1 MVSMESPRGL
11 PALIDAARKGDAAA
25 LGSILGAYRSY
36 LRLIA
41 RASFDARL
49 LPKCDPSDIVQETL
63 LSAHQ
68 SFRQFRGS
76 DEPSLLAWLRK
87 ILQNH
92 LGELDRKYRQTA
104 RRDVAREARLDG
116 AVERSS
122 FVLNALL
129 AAEGSSPSQRAERR
143 EQAVALA
150 DAIEGLPP
158 DDREVIVLRSFHEWS
173 WEEIGDRMERTPDA
187 ARLLWTRALER
198 LGKRLRA

>member
-1 MVSMESPRGL
+1 MESPRGL

-49 LPKCDPSDIVQETL
+49 RPKCDPSDVVQETL

-68 SFRQFRGS
+68 SFRQFRGN
-76 DEPSLLAWLRK
+76 DEPELLAWLRK
-87 ILQNH
+87 ILANH
-92 LGELDRKYRQTA
+92 IGELDRRYRQTG
-104 RRDVAREARLDG
+104 RRDVGRERPLGA
-116 AVERSS
+116 AVEHSS
-122 FVLNALL
+122 TVLQAML
-129 AAEGSSPSQRAERR
+129 AAEASSPSQHAERR
-143 EQAVALA
+143 EQAVRLA

-158 DDREVIVLRSFHEWS
+158 DDRDVILLRSFHQWS
-173 WEEIGDRMERTPDA
+173 WEEIGNEMERTPDA

-198 LGKRLRA
+198 LGKRLREGT